1 MNLRRVQWA
10 CFGISVFFVSIRFL
24 AIFAMNLDITPQ
36 RLLVLFWL
44 DFVVAVV
51 GLGLQ
56 VLLIKT
62 SE

>member
-10 CFGISVFFVSIRFL
+10 CFGISVFFVSIRFVS
-24 AIFAMNLDITPQ
+24 IFALNLDITTH
-36 RLLVLFWL
+36 RLLVLFWI
-44 DFVVAVV
+44 DFMVAIV

-56 VLLIKT
+56 ILLIKT